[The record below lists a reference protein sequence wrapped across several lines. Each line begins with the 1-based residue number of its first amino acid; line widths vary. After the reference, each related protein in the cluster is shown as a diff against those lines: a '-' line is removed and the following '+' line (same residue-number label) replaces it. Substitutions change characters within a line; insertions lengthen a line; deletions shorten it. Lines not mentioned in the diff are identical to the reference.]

1 MNAVPRTRSSG
12 QPDASVPRVPNVVI
26 AVTLVVIAETMLFAG
41 LISAHVQFVSDQV
54 GAFWPPLDQ
63 PPLPV
68 AETAVGSMAL
78 LLSGCALLWAR
89 LAFRAASRRAATF
102 LLAAIVLGAGYLG
115 FQGIEWMGL
124 IRDGLDLSTAYG
136 AFFFLIVG
144 AHSLH
149 TAGALVWLARVW
161 TWLRQGVLTPGRFM
175 AVQVF
180 WYFAVLTWP
189 VIYFQIYR

>member
-1 MNAVPRTRSSG
+1 MNAVPRTRSSA
-12 QPDASVPRVPNVVI
+12 QPDASAPRVPNGVI

-41 LISAHVQFVSDQV
+41 LISAHVQFASDQV
-54 GAFWPPLDQ
+54 GAFWPPLGQ

-89 LAFRAASRRAATF
+89 LSFRAASRRAAAF
-102 LLAAIVLGAGYLG
+102 LLAALVLGAGYLG
-115 FQGIEWMGL
+115 FQGIEWIGL

-136 AFFFLIVG
+136 AFFYLIVG
-144 AHSLH
+144 LHSLH

-161 TWLRQGVLTPGRFM
+161 TRLRQGVLTPGGFM
-175 AVQVF
+175 AAQVF
-180 WYFAVLTWP
+180 WYFAVLIWP
-189 VIYFQIYR
+189 VIYFQVYR

>member
-1 MNAVPRTRSSG
+1 MNAVPRTRSSA
-12 QPDASVPRVPNVVI
+12 QPDGSAPRIPNGVI
-26 AVTLVVIAETMLFAG
+26 AITLVVIAETMLFAG

-89 LAFRAASRRAATF
+89 LSFRAASPRTAAF
-102 LLAAIVLGAGYLG
+102 LLAALVLGAGYLG
-115 FQGIEWMGL
+115 FQGFEWIGL

-136 AFFFLIVG
+136 AFFYLIVG
-144 AHSLH
+144 VHSLH
-149 TAGALVWLARVW
+149 TAGALVWLAKVW
-161 TWLRQGVLTPGRFM
+161 TWLRRGVLTPGRFM
-175 AVQVF
+175 AAQVF
-180 WYFAVLTWP
+180 WYFAVLIWP
-189 VIYFQIYR
+189 VIYFQVYR